1 MFAIGAATQI
11 FLATGATDLRK
22 GSNGLF
28 ALVGARWGR
37 DALGGDLFI
46 FCNRRQD
53 ALKIFFFAEGAMWV
67 CAARLERGTY
77 RWPALGET
85 AITLTAS
92 QLHLL
97 LSGID
102 LAGSRQRARWQRTV
116 S

>member
-1 MFAIGAATQI
+1 MFAIGAATPI

-77 RWPALGET
+77 RWPASGAAEMT
-85 AITLTAS
+85 MTAS
-92 QLHLL
+92 ELHLL

-102 LAGSRQRARWQRTV
+102 LAGSRQRARWRKIV

>member
-28 ALVGARWGR
+28 ALVRTRWDR
-37 DALGGDLFI
+37 DALGGDLYL
-46 FCNRRQD
+46 FCNRRRD
-53 ALKIFFFAEGAMWV
+53 ALKIFFFAEGTMWV
-67 CAARLERGTY
+67 CAARLEQGTY
-77 RWPALGET
+77 RWPALGAEE
-85 AITLTAS
+85 ITMTAS
-92 QLHLL
+92 ELHLL

-102 LAGSRQRARWQRTV
+102 LAGSRRRKRWQAV